1 MKGIVL
7 AGGTGTRLHPITKA
21 ISKQTVPIYDK
32 PMIYYP
38 LSVLMLADIK
48 EILIISTPRDIE
60 AFRTL
65 LEDGKQ
71 IGVSISYTI
80 QDQPLGIA
88 EAFIIAQQFIG
99 HDTVALVL
107 GDNIFYGYELDVILQ
122 EASQRK
128 SGATIFGCRVEHPE
142 DFGVVEFD
150 AKFNVISIE
159 EKPKVPKS
167 HFAVPG
173 LYFYDNEVVEIAK
186 NIKPSPRGELEITS
200 VNNEYLRR
208 GKLKVELF
216 PKQVEWM
223 DTGTYKALLKA
234 SNFVEKVQTTQGIYI
249 GCLEEVAYK
258 KGYITKEQLQELAG
272 TLLSTEYGTHLMQ
285 LVMGDNNGKF

>member
-48 EILIISTPRDIE
+48 DMLIISTPRDVEI
-60 AFRTL
+60 FRTL
-65 LEDGKQ
+65 IGDGKELG
-71 IGVSISYTI
+71 ISISYAV
-80 QDQPLGIA
+80 QEKPKGIA
-88 EAFIIAQQFIG
+88 EAFIIAEQFIG
-99 HDTVALVL
+99 KDTVALIL
-107 GDNIFYGYELDVILQ
+107 GDNLFYGYELDKVLQ
-122 EASQRK
+122 EAAQREN
-128 SGATIFGCRVEHPE
+128 GATIFGYQVDQPE
-142 DFGVVEFD
+142 NFGVVEFN
-150 AKFNVISIE
+150 KEFNVISIE

-167 HFAVPG
+167 YYAVPG

-186 NIKPSPRGELEITS
+186 NIKPSTRGELEITE
-200 VNNEYLRR
+200 VNNEYLVR
-208 GKLKVELF
+208 GKLKVELLN
-216 PKQVEWM
+216 KGIGWI

-234 SNFVEKVQTTQGIYI
+234 SNFVEAVQTTQGIYI

-258 KGYITKEQLQELAG
+258 KGYITKKELLNLACR
-272 TLLSTEYGTHLMQ
+272 LSNTEYGMHLTDLAMEE
-285 LVMGDNNGKF
+285 